1 MRAKRILKFKKF
13 TKQIATI
20 CNQILAFVPSCPA
33 STDIVAKIQGVQQA
47 WRDSNVI
54 FFLKEQKISLY
65 KYVKL

>member
-47 WRDSNVI
+47 LRDSNVI
-54 FFLKEQKISLY
+54 FLKKEQKISLY
-65 KYVKL
+65 KYMKL